1 MAMPRNQNAGK
12 YHNLLI
18 VTKSVESVVTLKY
31 LAITVTNRNDI
42 HEKIRNRLNSGI
54 LIPFCL
60 ASSLPVSCV
69 GT

>member
-42 HEKIRNRLNSGI
+42 HEKIRNRLNSGNV
-54 LIPFCL
+54 C
-60 ASSLPVSCV
+60 
-69 GT
+69 